1 MTSPVPNRVTRNT
14 ALVLYGVLL
23 VLPTIV
29 LGALHW
35 HQLLV
40 DHRAQIAAVPIN
52 VDDAKRRL
60 QDALEKRVSDLI
72 DREEQRP
79 FYHYKQS
86 FFSQSASGTP
96 LSFSLS
102 PSPLATGPRPSGIL
116 AWFSYSYDGRIPL
129 EIFSGGRDDS
139 DEWRSTK
146 PALLE
151 SLHELARRESADTYA
166 RRMLRA
172 GKPSERP
179 VPLPLLAMNLSTED
193 NIDCLHD
200 ELPSLAALRNEHV
213 GVQVYEFHLRLY
225 FEADGT
231 ARALASRIVV
241 IPNRQLRGMPSC
253 FSALGRSTAIVQ
265 GFFIDTDWL
274 FNQLPQLL
282 AMQVLDN
289 TQQYFSPNTAGPAL
303 GSGYQT
309 AAIRPVRA
317 LHFETDEPRQEEYG
331 TMRVAVD
338 TRDLES
344 RFRSQSL
351 HFLGVGAMLVLSL
364 VTGLVLL
371 LRSVQRDL
379 ESARRTENFV
389 AAVTHE
395 LRTPLSAI
403 RLYGEMLQEGWVSD
417 DQKRA
422 DYYKRIVRETGRLE
436 TLVERVL
443 EKSQVTSNEAAP
455 EAGDL
460 NRVVESLGTSLLG
473 LGTAVAA
480 EDVVFELA
488 PDLPQVM
495 LTLEGVR
502 SIVTN
507 LVENARKYAPVKLGT
522 PGAEPI
528 VVVTRILHDKVV
540 LEVKDRGPGIP
551 PGERTKIFEAF
562 YRVGNEATRT
572 ARGTGLGLHLVA
584 LQSQA
589 MGARVQVLDRKG
601 GGTIFRVTFRSAGDA
616 ATSEAVIASPST

>member
-29 LGALHW
+29 LGGLHW

-40 DHRAQIAAVPIN
+40 DHKGQIAAVPIN
-52 VDDAKRRL
+52 VDDARRRL
-60 QDALEKRVSDLI
+60 QDALEKRVTDLVE
-72 DREEQRP
+72 REEQRP

-102 PSPLATGPRPSGIL
+102 PSPLTTGPRPTGIL
-116 AWFSYSYDGRIPL
+116 GWFTYTYDQRSPL
-129 EIFSGGRDDS
+129 EVFSGGHDDS

-146 PALLE
+146 PALLQ
-151 SLHELARRESADTYA
+151 SLRERERRDSTEAY
-166 RRMLRA
+166 RRLMRT
-172 GKPSERP
+172 GKPSERT
-179 VPLPLLAMNLSTED
+179 VSLPLLAMNLSTED

-200 ELPSLAALRNEHV
+200 ELPALTALRNEHV
-213 GVQVYEFHLRLY
+213 AVQVYDFHLRFY
-225 FEADGT
+225 FDSDGT
-231 ARALASRIVV
+231 ARVLASRIVI

-253 FSALGRSTAIVQ
+253 FSSLGRQTAIVQ

-274 FNQLPQLL
+274 FGELPQLL
-282 AMQVLDN
+282 AMQTLDVS
-289 TQQYFSPNTAGPAL
+289 QEFFRAGSEGPAL

-309 AAIRPVRA
+309 AVIRPVKA
-317 LHFETDEPRQEEYG
+317 LHFETDLPHDEEYG
-331 TMRVAVD
+331 LMRVAVD
-338 TRDLES
+338 TRSLES

-351 HFLGVGAMLVLSL
+351 HFFGVGAMLILSL

-417 DQKRA
+417 DEKRSE
-422 DYYKRIVRETGRLE
+422 YYKRIVRETGRLE

-443 EKSQVTSNEAAP
+443 EKSQVTSNEAPP

-460 NRVVESLGTSLLG
+460 NRVVEGLGASLLG

-495 LTLEGVR
+495 LTHEGVR

-528 VVVTRILHDKVV
+528 LVVTRLLHDKVV

-589 MGARVQVLDRKG
+589 MGARVQVLDRKD
-601 GGTIFRVTFRSAGDA
+601 GGTVFRVTFKTAGDA
-616 ATSEAVIASPST
+616 TASEAVVPSPST